1 MPAPSRRPRPRQ
13 ADVLTHRERSDLA
26 VSRMVSAALRVMGE
40 EGYEAATLAAIGQA
54 AGYSRGLATHHF
66 GSKADL
72 FAEVL
77 RSVNRDFQATVV
89 RECAGHVGLD
99 ALVAFVRA
107 HRRLTEDSP
116 ERVRALFVLA
126 FQSLIAKS
134 AMKDTAIHDML
145 AHRDWAQRQIER
157 GIAAGQIR
165 RDVDAHAEAV
175 QFCGTLFGLT
185 LQWLIDPEGSPL
197 GPAHELFVARL
208 TGSLRAG

>member
-1 MPAPSRRPRPRQ
+1 
-13 ADVLTHRERSDLA
+13 
-26 VSRMVSAALRVMGE
+26 MVSAALRVMGE
-40 EGYEAATLAAIGQA
+40 DGYEAATLAAIGQA

-77 RSVNRDFQATVV
+77 RSVNRDFRAAVA
-89 RECAGHVGLD
+89 RECAGRSGFD
-99 ALVAFVRA
+99 ALVAFVTA
-107 HRRLTEDSP
+107 HRRLAEDSP

-134 AMKDTAIHDML
+134 AMKDTAIYDLL
-145 AHRDWAQRQIER
+145 AHRDWVQRQIEQA
-157 GIAAGQIR
+157 IAAGQVR
-165 RDVDAHAEAV
+165 RDVDTHAEAV

-185 LQWLIDPEGSPL
+185 LQWLIDPVGSPL

-208 TGSLRAG
+208 VRDLKAA